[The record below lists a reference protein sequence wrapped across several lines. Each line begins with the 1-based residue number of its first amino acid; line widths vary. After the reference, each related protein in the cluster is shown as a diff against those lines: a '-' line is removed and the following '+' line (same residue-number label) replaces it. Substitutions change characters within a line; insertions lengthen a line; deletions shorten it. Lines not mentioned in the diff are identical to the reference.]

1 MRNEKL
7 IFINRKRSRKRNRI
21 LEVLLLLLYCT
32 LSYSCT
38 SMKERNFEKEIK
50 SGTMYRHGISI
61 PVLLCTDTS
70 EVVLTE
76 VSNLSIINE
85 IRQYHNAGN
94 QAGEILYNAIK
105 NNLPIQVSPAFF
117 QEYTSN
123 SRIKMDIEIDSIYK
137 KEGVKG
143 LIDQYFRKEYGLL
156 CYDITYMSDKEFKPV
171 PTYLI
176 YLLHLH
182 HIYIAYYEVDE
193 VFAIITGIA
202 EDISILPE

>member
-1 MRNEKL
+1 M
-7 IFINRKRSRKRNRI
+7 SRH
-21 LEVLLLLLYCT
+21 VP
-32 LSYSCT
+32 
-38 SMKERNFEKEIK
+38 
-50 SGTMYRHGISI
+50 RHVISI

-70 EVVLTE
+70 EVVLTD
-76 VSNLSIINE
+76 VSNMSIINE

-117 QEYTSN
+117 QEYASN

-143 LIDQYFRKEYGLL
+143 LIDQYFKKEYGLL
-156 CYDITYMSDKEFKPV
+156 CYDITYMSDKEFRPI
-171 PTYLI
+171 PNYLI